1 VVQPAGLHRKINIEN
16 SSWMG
21 LFLIHCLLWCA
32 RHCHWRH
39 AQQRK
44 LEFLKLWKAFEFNR
58 FHNSCNSKWYNYLL
72 FRFI

>member
-44 LEFLKLWKAFEFNR
+44 LEFLKLWKAF
-58 FHNSCNSKWYNYLL
+58 
-72 FRFI
+72 